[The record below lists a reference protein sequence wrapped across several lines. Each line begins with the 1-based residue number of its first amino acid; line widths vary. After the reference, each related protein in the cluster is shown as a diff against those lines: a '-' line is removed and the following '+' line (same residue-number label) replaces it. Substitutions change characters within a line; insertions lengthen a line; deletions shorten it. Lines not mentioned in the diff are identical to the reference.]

1 MALSQATGWA
11 DIYSMCVLSEIQAER
26 AAATYGKC
34 FQCMSPEHREW
45 IETSK
50 VLKALAW
57 NWPTVHFISLGKSLG
72 QT

>member
-11 DIYSMCVLSEIQAER
+11 DIYSMRVLSGIQADR

-34 FQCMSPEHREW
+34 FQRMSPEHREW
-45 IETSK
+45 VETSK
-50 VLKALAW
+50 ALKALAW
-57 NWPTVHFISLGKSLG
+57 NWPIVHSISLGKSPG